1 MVLSELNIYPI
12 KSTKGIS
19 LQSALVE
26 RRGIRFDRRWMVV
39 DEAGMFLSQRD
50 HPRLALVSTKIEP
63 GSLCVR
69 ATGMPTLELPM
80 QPESD
85 EVVRVQVHDDITKG
99 ISAGEEARNWFSNFL
114 GVPCRVV
121 FMTEEILRPVNPDY
135 AREGD
140 IVSFADA
147 FPLLLISQA
156 SLDDLNSR
164 LAVPVPMNRFRP
176 NVVVNGCG
184 AFDEDGWKKIR
195 VGNMVFH
202 VVKPCGRCVT
212 TTVDQ
217 STGVQGKE
225 PLATLSK
232 YRNVG
237 GKVLFGQNVIP
248 DKSGMVHVGDVVE
261 VISQ

>member
-80 QPESD
+80 QPESG

-99 ISAGEEARNWFSNFL
+99 ISAGEEA
-114 GVPCRVV
+114 
-121 FMTEEILRPVNPDY
+121 
-135 AREGD
+135 
-140 IVSFADA
+140 
-147 FPLLLISQA
+147 
-156 SLDDLNSR
+156 
-164 LAVPVPMNRFRP
+164 
-176 NVVVNGCG
+176 
-184 AFDEDGWKKIR
+184 KKL
-195 VGNMVFH
+195 V
-202 VVKPCGRCVT
+202 
-212 TTVDQ
+212 
-217 STGVQGKE
+217 
-225 PLATLSK
+225 
-232 YRNVG
+232 
-237 GKVLFGQNVIP
+237 
-248 DKSGMVHVGDVVE
+248 
-261 VISQ
+261 